1 MTQEILNIVL
11 AGVSIIVTGLA
22 SALVIWI
29 KQWINTKIKD
39 KQFADY
45 TCQLAD
51 IVYNCVTEVNQTY
64 VDTLKEE
71 GKFNKETQ
79 KIALKK
85 CLANV
90 KAKLSKDLQDWITE
104 NFGDI
109 TVHLTTLIES
119 AVYNLKK

>member
-79 KIALKK
+79 KIALEK
-85 CLANV
+85 CLANI